1 MFYLFLAV
9 SILLIALTLLAYL
22 GSNYLMARRKP
33 DAPTSPA
40 DFDLAFEDVEFQSG
54 DGTTLRGWYIPAR
67 SAIAAPTAAPTIIIC
82 PGANGSLDA
91 DAAFLP
97 WFHNLDLNVLIFDWR
112 AHGRSAGQMTTL
124 GYDERYDLI
133 AAVEYAKSRSTQQI
147 GVLGLSMGGAVAL
160 STAAICPDIHA
171 VAADSAFVHIVT
183 AVAAGLNERGLP
195 DGLSYPIARLALI
208 TAGWRLGKDLSAADP
223 VRWID
228 RVAPRPILLIY
239 GEQDPFAPRAEV
251 ELLYRRAGESK
262 DIWRVPRAAHR
273 QIQSLE
279 PDAYRE
285 RLSRFFVDNL
295 H

>member
-1 MFYLFLAV
+1 MLYLFIIFTVILV
-9 SILLIALTLLAYL
+9 SLTLLAYL

-33 DAPTSPA
+33 DAPASPA
-40 DFDLAFEDVEFQSG
+40 DFDLAFEEVEFPSG
-54 DGTTLRGWYIPAR
+54 DGTLLRGWFVAAR
-67 SAIAAPTAAPTIIIC
+67 SASPASTVVIC
-82 PGANGSLDA
+82 PGANGSMDA

-112 AHGRSAGQMTTL
+112 AHGRSAGQVTTL

-133 AAVEYAKSRSTQQI
+133 AAVEYAKSRGAQPI

-183 AVAAGLNERGLP
+183 AVAAGLSERGLP
-195 DGLSYPIARLALI
+195 DGLAYLIARLILV
-208 TAGWRLGKDLSAADP
+208 TAGLRLGKNLFEADP

-228 RVAPRPILLIY
+228 RVAPRPLLLIY

-251 ELLYRRAGESK
+251 ELLYRRAGEPK

-273 QIQSLE
+273 QIQAQE
-279 PDAYRE
+279 PDTYRQ